1 VISYRIL
8 LINFSHAFCCDVR
21 ITFSFYLCSDF
32 ISNLL
37 YYQLFVL
44 VCLNLI
50 TYAICMLLLLVQG
63 IVINRD
69 SKIINPNLIPMA
81 EDSFQQRDGP

>member
-1 VISYRIL
+1 
-8 LINFSHAFCCDVR
+8 
-21 ITFSFYLCSDF
+21 
-32 ISNLL
+32 
-37 YYQLFVL
+37 
-44 VCLNLI
+44 
-50 TYAICMLLLLVQG
+50 MLLLLVQG